1 MTHLSPRRLEV
12 TRLVHAGHSYKR
24 IAREMGITVKTVKCV
39 TQRIAEILPAE
50 GQPKVKPTRWF
61 ERHYGEA
68 A

>member
-39 TQRIAEILPAE
+39 TQRVAEILPGE
-50 GQPKVKPTRWF
+50 GQPKVKLTRWY
-61 ERHYGEA
+61 EREHGETA
-68 A
+68 